1 VKVSDLARLA
11 ELAFAEAE
19 RHRARAPERR
29 AASHLWVA
37 LTVPPAK
44 TLTAARNAIDSFGD
58 QAAQADALA
67 LLEQLRHAVTQQP
80 ATEGT
85 TTT

>member
-1 VKVSDLARLA
+1 MIIAVHLEQLA

-19 RHRARAPERR
+19 LHPPRSSARR

-44 TLTAARNAIDSFGD
+44 SIASARNAVASFGD
-58 QAAQADALA
+58 GRTQAAALE
-67 LLEQLRHAVTQQP
+67 LLHRLAATAVTATGGQP
-80 ATEGT
+80 S
-85 TTT
+85 